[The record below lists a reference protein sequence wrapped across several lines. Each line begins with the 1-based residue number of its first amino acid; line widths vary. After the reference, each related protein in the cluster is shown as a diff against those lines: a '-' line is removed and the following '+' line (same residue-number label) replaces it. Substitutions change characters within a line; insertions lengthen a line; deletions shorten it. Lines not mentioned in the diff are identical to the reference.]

1 YKCFQTMKVSAP
13 TSCGKRIRLPPRVLA
28 NLRKAVSRTK
38 RRKLISCIGG
48 GWPVQA
54 QSQARGTTPDRGARP
69 PGPRRPRLPLT
80 GLPMVVRT
88 MFTWN
93 ILCRYNCTYI
103 YVFTCKKRGGILGE
117 GVGLQVIDNARCRL
131 WSKRHK
137 RVLITL

>member
-1 YKCFQTMKVSAP
+1 MKVSAP
-13 TSCGKRIRLPPRVLA
+13 TSCGKRIRLPPRVRA

-38 RRKLISCIGG
+38 RRKLISYIGG
-48 GWPVQA
+48 GRPVQA
-54 QSQARGTTPDRGARP
+54 QAQTRGTTPDRGARP

-88 MFTWN
+88 MFHVD

-103 YVFTCKKRGGILGE
+103 YVFTCKNAAGFWARGWGCKLLI
-117 GVGLQVIDNARCRL
+117 NARCRL